1 MPEYAQIDQ
10 NRHPYDSIVNEDIWE
25 FGVVTKMGVLNM
37 TAELY
42 TERVLPHKKGDK
54 PWFFCI
60 LSPGVEQ

>member
-42 TERVLPHKKGDK
+42 TERVLPHK
-54 PWFFCI
+54 
-60 LSPGVEQ
+60 